1 MQMRAPEGVHR
12 MVKRPRPRTPGS
24 VSQMSFR
31 LALALLVATSIS
43 RAVITPARVPLF
55 RVVRS
60 AVAAAVS
67 VAVSVAVPIAS
78 TYPYVDPIS
87 GPIARRSLPFLARSS
102 ETLRHASGQN
112 IEISR

>member
-1 MQMRAPEGVHR
+1 
-12 MVKRPRPRTPGS
+12 
-24 VSQMSFR
+24 MSFR

-43 RAVITPARVPLF
+43 RAVITPPRAPLF

-78 TYPYVDPIS
+78 TYP
-87 GPIARRSLPFLARSS
+87 
-102 ETLRHASGQN
+102 
-112 IEISR
+112 